1 MLDRYVTT
9 ILLAAPTI
17 PQPHSDFGDLDS
29 YPGGEFDQDDL
40 AEARRDFSQL
50 ATTCI
55 DYAVSLECEHVLYDT
70 VFPKLSALTKIQLDE
85 GAYKFNLAERMFL
98 VELNRQIDAGK
109 VTVVSPKVLHLLVD
123 FLLDGQHVSTSTG
136 SSRGANLKAVESCI
150 LNLKVNTN
158 DLAYLIRL
166 VMGSGDGVPH
176 SVGDGEWG

>member
-17 PQPHSDFGDLDS
+17 PQPYSDFGDLDS
-29 YPGGEFDQDDL
+29 YPGGEFDEDDL

-70 VFPKLSALTKIQLDE
+70 VFPKLSALTKIRIDE
-85 GAYKFNLAERMFL
+85 GAYKFNLAECMFL
-98 VELNRQIDAGK
+98 IELNRQIDAGTL
-109 VTVVSPKVLHLLVD
+109 TVVSPKVFRLLVD
-123 FLLDGQHVSTSTG
+123 FLLDGQHVSSE
-136 SSRGANLKAVESCI
+136 SSREANLKAVEKCI
-150 LNLKVNTN
+150 VNVRVNTN

-166 VMGSGDGVPH
+166 VLGG
-176 SVGDGEWG
+176 